1 MTDLTKLLAAIQP
14 DAPGGADLRRDST
27 TTLFARL
34 RELRR
39 RDDPATVAQ
48 GVEPKEADF
57 QAVAEVCSEAL
68 ATSTKDLELAAYLTE
83 AWAATRG
90 LAGLADGLA
99 LVKALLEGFWPHLQ
113 PGLERENGT
122 VEIVAP
128 VRAKW
133 LGWLAGAHEFLTT
146 VRSVELTDD
155 GRSLLDYEAAQR
167 MQEKQRVD
175 LPTYEKMLAEGYVTP
190 EQWAKSVAA
199 SGARLTGEIA
209 AAQRCLDELGGLE
222 QASRTCLAD
231 DSPSFADLRE
241 LLERIVGIGRGLE
254 SGGGGGDPAA
264 VGNQG
269 GGGPGSTS
277 PAAGGGAPGEIRTRD
292 DAMATL
298 RKVAV
303 FLRRTEPHSPVSFLV
318 ERCVRWLNMS
328 FEEVAAD
335 LVESDST
342 MGTIRKT
349 LGLPTPDEES

>member
-209 AAQRCLDELGGLE
+209 AAQRCLDELGGLGGIE
-222 QASRTCLAD
+222 LAQ
-231 DSPSFADLRE
+231 
-241 LLERIVGIGRGLE
+241 GLE
-254 SGGGGGDPAA
+254 GAVEAHGGRFARGGGRRKADGRCGSVGARPMLRAMKSPDPFRAQLVVDQLGA
-264 VGNQG
+264 IEHAELTIRPLTLFF
-269 GGGPGSTS
+269 GPNGTNKTWT
-277 PAAGGGAPGEIRTRD
+277 AYALYG
-292 DAMATL
+292 L
-298 RKVAV
+298 
-303 FLRRTEPHSPVSFLV
+303 LRRF
-318 ERCVRWLNMS
+318 
-328 FEEVAAD
+328 
-335 LVESDST
+335 
-342 MGTIRKT
+342 GT
-349 LGLPTPDEES
+349 